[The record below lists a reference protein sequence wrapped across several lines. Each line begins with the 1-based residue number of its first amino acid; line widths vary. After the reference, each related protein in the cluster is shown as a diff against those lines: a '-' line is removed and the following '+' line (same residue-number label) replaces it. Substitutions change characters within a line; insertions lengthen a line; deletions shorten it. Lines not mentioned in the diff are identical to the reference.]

1 MSLAEGIVRLSTPM
15 LQTGALMLYMLNALI
30 YRPDDRQYDARLLSS
45 SAMHVGMNAVVED
58 DQRHAMTTSTEEA
71 DEAYMR
77 GETTP
82 LLAVRGVYFAAS
94 ITFDNVLEVYRL
106 ANVRRT
112 LPRAQ
117 LSKMYGQKEPILAV
131 LFKSTVLRAARSG
144 SGRRRKTGVY
154 QLRKMVPVVEVRP
167 DGFEEIFVEFG
178 MSAAGVH
185 LEPSAPLIDPDDRG
199 EHAEPGGEE
208 DLDVTINNIWK
219 QFPYDVMAAIPKPND
234 GEPYCT
240 LGQEELSQVSIE
252 TYRSPL
258 LPFSR
263 VQLEIWRDEHRT
275 QKCWTKTQFDRF
287 FPPKGWQTP
296 ASYSHFDKCLY
307 FHEWLALTNRL
318 TPGDCEVVRERLKK
332 EFAKILWF
340 PLTASDKMW
349 TTRAKKKAIKLPGET
364 PAPIIAVNTHSDR
377 YSHIGDIQLSR
388 NL

>member
-1 MSLAEGIVRLSTPM
+1 MSLAEGSVRLSAPV

-45 SAMHVGMNAVVED
+45 SAMHVGLDEVAED
-58 DQRHAMTTSTEEA
+58 GQRTAMIQLTHEA
-71 DEAYMR
+71 EEAYMR

-82 LLAVRGVYFAAS
+82 ILVVRGVYFVAS
-94 ITFDNVLEVYRL
+94 MTFDDMLEVYRL

-112 LPRAQ
+112 LPMVQ
-117 LSKMYGQKEPILAV
+117 LSKMYGTTEPVLAV
-131 LFKSTVLRAARSG
+131 LLKSTVLRSARSG
-144 SGRRRKTGVY
+144 TGRRRKAGNY

-167 DGFEEIFVEFG
+167 EGFEETFVEFG
-178 MSAAGVH
+178 MGAAGVQ
-185 LEPSAPLIDPDDRG
+185 LEPSTPLIDPG
-199 EHAEPGGEE
+199 GHAASSRED